1 MPMPRGTLRL
11 WSMMMICVLA
21 GAPRVA
27 GSQDLTA
34 ARACA
39 GIADK
44 GARLACYDAVF
55 APTAAPGAAPNIA
68 VAAVVAAPPAAATAA
83 GSATAAASA
92 PAAAQFGDNGQLRPQ
107 PKVNLPKK
115 LDLKVQTVA
124 PLGKGLYRLTLENGQ
139 VWETRQADWTLD
151 FKSGDT
157 VTISRMLLDAYQI
170 SLAGR
175 GRSVGVKRIQ

>member
-1 MPMPRGTLRL
+1 MPMPRRTLRL
-11 WSMMMICVLA
+11 WSMMMVCVLV
-21 GAPRVA
+21 GAPGAA

-68 VAAVVAAPPAAATAA
+68 VAAVVAAPPAASTAA

-107 PKVNLPKK
+107 PKANLPKK